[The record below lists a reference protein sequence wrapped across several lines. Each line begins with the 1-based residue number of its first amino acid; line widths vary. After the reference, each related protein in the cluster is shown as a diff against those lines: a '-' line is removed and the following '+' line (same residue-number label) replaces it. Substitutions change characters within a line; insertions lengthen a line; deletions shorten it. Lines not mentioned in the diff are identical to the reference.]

1 MNRQL
6 PRRRI
11 SQGFHEPPPEPELVV
26 RRAEASAKIQERIHI
41 GKEIRQRRIDTADQ
55 LEAARRDRRRW
66 SDFTAQLLTQLFTTH
81 AVADDFLA
89 FHGGQALPWPP
100 SLYDELESFSED
112 LDHTIN
118 QLESIYERLEGGLYP
133 ERTPSEGPAAER
145 RDPTTNLWAREVF
158 DADFP
163 EHFAQAARAHQPLSL
178 ILIDIDHFKSVN
190 DKNGHQVGDAVLEG
204 VAAAIA
210 AVAEGKGKA
219 YRYGGEE
226 IIVVLRNYTPQE
238 ASGVAERMRVEV
250 EKASPSGIPVTA
262 SFGVSAYPD
271 HAEES
276 KHLFKA
282 ADAAMYDAKNSGRN
296 QVRVYARGQTESG

>member
-1 MNRQL
+1 MA
-6 PRRRI
+6 RRRI
-11 SQGFHEPPPEPELVV
+11 SQGFQEPPPEPELLVH
-26 RRAEASAKIQERIHI
+26 RAEASAKIQEQIHS
-41 GKEIRQRRIDTADQ
+41 GKEIRQRRIDTTDQ

-66 SDFTAQLLTQLFTTH
+66 SDFTAQLLKQLFTTH

-89 FHGGQALPWPP
+89 FHGGQALPWPH
-100 SLYDELESFSED
+100 SLYDELESFFEG

-133 ERTPSEGPAAER
+133 ERSRSESAAER

-158 DADFP
+158 NADFS

-190 DKNGHQVGDAVLEG
+190 DTHGHQVGDAVLEG

-226 IIVVLRNYTPQE
+226 IIVVLRNYTAQE
-238 ASGVAERMRVEV
+238 AIGVAERMRVAV
-250 EKASPSGIPVTA
+250 ETASPSGIPVTA

-271 HAEES
+271 HAEET
-276 KHLFKA
+276 KHLFTA
-282 ADAAMYDAKNSGRN
+282 ADAAVYDAKNNGRN
-296 QVRVYARGQTESG
+296 QVRLFARSQTE